1 MVELGVP
8 TMARGR
14 SAGWGYGPGLLVT
27 ETVTNG
33 QTDVFLFLPAFRAAT
48 LRGPQFAQEEGRT
61 GSEPAPRPG
70 LGSGVWGPLRGPFP
84 AGPWCGAGASRACWR
99 LEVAGHLPRGW
110 AACSHFG
117 ASGFLLGAGGSAEGS
132 CKSFLFPVTKHRKL
146 GDLKQ

>member
-14 SAGWGYGPGLLVT
+14 SAGWGHGPGLLVT

-61 GSEPAPRPG
+61 GSEPTPRPG
-70 LGSGVWGPLRGPFP
+70 LGSGVWGLGTPPRPVP
-84 AGPWCGAGASRACWR
+84 SRAVVRGQGEQTLLAPGGGGAFAPRVGCVFTFWGER
-99 LEVAGHLPRGW
+99 L
-110 AACSHFG
+110 S
-117 ASGFLLGAGGSAEGS
+117 AGGRGIGGGE
-132 CKSFLFPVTKHRKL
+132 LHEFPVSCNKAPQTR
-146 GDLKQ
+146 